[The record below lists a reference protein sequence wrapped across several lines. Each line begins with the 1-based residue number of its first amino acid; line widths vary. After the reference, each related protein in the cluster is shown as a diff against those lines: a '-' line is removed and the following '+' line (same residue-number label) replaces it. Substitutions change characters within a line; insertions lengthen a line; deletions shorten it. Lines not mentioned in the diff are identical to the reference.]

1 MKVLP
6 YIKSLLPSIERS
18 TVVEDI
24 GTTRDTIRE
33 AVIPAYEAAEPF
45 FKTWKFKSDEMKG
58 LISTFEGSVKGAGND
73 NMIVTISK
81 SMDPILKNL
90 DEIEDLIKRTYN
102 TEVAGA
108 GLTYQKANLLQFVE
122 CANFV
127 ARFSLKLL
135 NYAYVCE
142 TSKFEDG
149 EAIKN
154 SLSKGEIQ
162 WIEQNMYN
170 FALCVRICSGNPG
183 QIKKQIADI
192 PDVEIKEDTD
202 ATLEETLGVNRLD
215 PLMMGFIPVRLNPIY
230 HIRMFVANYQNSRYK
245 AAIAERDTVM
255 LRKMNLEMM
264 KDGKAD
270 AATQKHI
277 NELQER
283 VDNLNYKIKEMEE
296 DYA

>member
-6 YIKSLLPSIERS
+6 YIKSLLPSIERNS
-18 TVVEDI
+18 VVEDI
-24 GTTRDTIRE
+24 GNTRDMLKE
-33 AVIPAYEAAEPF
+33 AVIPSYESAEPF
-45 FKTWKFKSDEMKG
+45 FKTWKFKSEEMKG

-73 NMIVTISK
+73 NMIVTIAK
-81 SMDPILKNL
+81 AMDPILKNL
-90 DEIEDLIKRTYN
+90 DEIEDLVKRTYN
-102 TEVAGA
+102 TEVSGG

-135 NYAYVCE
+135 NYAYICE
-142 TSKFEDG
+142 TSKYEDG

-154 SLSKGEIQ
+154 SLSKGEIA
-162 WIEQNMYN
+162 WIEQNMFN
-170 FALCVRICSGNPG
+170 FALAFRIVSGNPG
-183 QIKKQIADI
+183 QVKKQIADI

-202 ATLEETLGVNRLD
+202 ATLEETLGANRLD

-230 HIRMFVANYQNSRYK
+230 HIRMFVANYQNARYK
-245 AAIAERDTVM
+245 AALAERDMVN
-255 LRKMNLEMM
+255 LRKMNLELM
-264 KDGKAD
+264 KDGKND
-270 AATQKHI
+270 AAIQKHI

-283 VDNLNYKIKEMEE
+283 ADKLNYKIKEMEE